1 MGIAI
6 LDLHWS
12 ADQFWNSTP
21 HEFFSAV
28 EIGED
33 RAAQRGNED

>member
-6 LDLHWS
+6 VRLRWTPQ
-12 ADQFWNSTP
+12 QFWDATP

-28 EIGED
+28 EVLELQ
-33 RAAQRGNED
+33 AAAIEQ

>member
-6 LDLHWS
+6 VRLKW
-12 ADQFWNSTP
+12 APDQFWNATP

-28 EIGED
+28 EVLEEQAAGLEED
-33 RAAQRGNED
+33 

>member
-12 ADQFWNSTP
+12 PDQFWNATP
-21 HEFFSAV
+21 HEFFAAV
-28 EIGED
+28 EVAED
-33 RAAQRGNED
+33 RAKTQGDN

>member
-6 LDLHWS
+6 VSLRWTP
-12 ADQFWNSTP
+12 QEFWDATP

-28 EIGED
+28 EVLEE
-33 RAAQRGNED
+33 RAAAMDLRD